1 MGGGDLSLM
10 SGMVDKGWLGRKSR
24 QGFYTYA
31 GKKGKTLGP
40 EVRAYLADFAEGRVS
55 ALGETEIQDRI
66 AARLVNEA
74 ATCLQDEV
82 IRNPGDGDVGLV
94 LGIGFAPFKVGPFR
108 YLDAV
113 EVASCVDRMHGL
125 AETLGPQFE
134 PCQLL
139 KEAAATAA
147 ATAGT
152 TQSRCTPT
160 PRPPATAPR
169 AASSA
174 TTAARAASPAA
185 TTTTTLP
192 PAPVSPGINIV
203 TSVCV
208 DVDLDRARRRRSFP

>member
-10 SGMVDKGWLGRKSR
+10 SGMDDKGWLSRKSR
-24 QGFYTYA
+24 QGFYMCA

-55 ALGETEIQDRI
+55 ALGETKIQDRI

-82 IRNPGDGDVGLV
+82 IWNPGDGDIGLV
-94 LGIGFAPFKVGPFR
+94 FGIGFAPFKGGPFR

-113 EVASCVDRMHGL
+113 GVAPYVDRMRGL

-139 KEAAATAA
+139 KDY
-147 ATAGT
+147 
-152 TQSRCTPT
+152 
-160 PRPPATAPR
+160 
-169 AASSA
+169 AASNK
-174 TTAARAASPAA
+174 
-185 TTTTTLP
+185 L
-192 PAPVSPGINIV
+192 
-203 TSVCV
+203 
-208 DVDLDRARRRRSFP
+208 FH